1 MGRPRG
7 VKRAGK
13 VWGRRI
19 TKVVAT
25 VAIGAMLGF
34 LVPTFIADFT
44 PEPEVQA
51 RTAESPVARQFINA
65 YVLDDTATLDAMG
78 AAAEDKL
85 QAARFRA
92 EFARVDAPVH
102 LGSYVGGGF
111 SLHAYAAKVVKP
123 DGTEELRSWRVATSG
138 GQAFLV
144 DPPSTTQKP

>member
-7 VKRAGK
+7 LKRASK
-13 VWGRRI
+13 AWSRRI

-34 LVPTFIADFT
+34 LVPTFIADYA
-44 PEPEVQA
+44 PKPEVQA

-78 AAAEDKL
+78 AAADDKL
-85 QAARFRA
+85 QAARFKA
-92 EFARVDAPVH
+92 EFARVDAPIH

-111 SLHAYAAKVVKP
+111 SLHAYAAVVTAP
-123 DGTEELRSWRVATSG
+123 DGTVDLRSWRVATSG

-144 DPPSTTQKP
+144 DPPSAAQKP

>member
-1 MGRPRG
+1 VRRG
-7 VKRAGK
+7 WKRATK

-19 TKVVAT
+19 TKLVAT

-34 LVPTFIADFT
+34 LVPTFIADYA
-44 PEPEVQA
+44 PKPEVQA
-51 RTAESPVARQFINA
+51 RVAESPVARQFINA

-78 AAAEDKL
+78 AAADDKL

-111 SLHAYAAKVVKP
+111 SLHAYVARVVTP
-123 DGTEELRSWRVATSG
+123 DGSEELRSWRVATSG
-138 GQAFLV
+138 GQAFIV
-144 DPPSTTQKP
+144 DPPSAGQKP